1 MPKWVLMSEPK
12 TDNIIEALKKAGG
25 CAYPFELANELRA
38 DPNMVVLALLQL
50 ARQSLVYRDETTT
63 IDYTKPLLTS
73 KWCITNRPGQ
83 VPTQPEAPKMLG
95 EVVDLVLSTRLYKD
109 LGGWLTGKD
118 FPGLIDALKAY
129 ICGARREIKIAM
141 PYIGDFLGLLLQE
154 CADKL
159 HNVKIR
165 VMTERESAGDVEPLK
180 VYLPMLQVVYA
191 TDYSRAADKPIKVRG
206 IHAKFVVIDDELA
219 IVGTFNLTK
228 YHLFVNYDIGLVVKG
243 LIVKYLSEIYNYL
256 WDYLAKN
263 KGE

>member
-165 VMTERESAGDVEPLK
+165 VMTESESAGDVEPLK

>member
-1 MPKWVLMSEPK
+1 VSKLEVSS
-12 TDNIIEALKKAGG
+12 IIEALRRVSG
-25 CAYPFELANELRA
+25 CAYPFELASELRA
-38 DPNMVVLALLQL
+38 DQNVIVLALLQL
-50 ARQSLVYRDETTT
+50 AKQGLVYRDDSTT

-73 KWCITNRPGQ
+73 KWCITSKPAQ
-83 VPTQPEAPKMLG
+83 APTQPEAPKMLG

-109 LGGWLTGKD
+109 LDGWLTGKD

-129 ICGARREIKIAM
+129 ICSARREIKIAM

-159 HNVKIR
+159 RNVKIR
-165 VMTERESAGDVEPLK
+165 VMTESESAGDVEPLK
-180 VYLPMLQVVYA
+180 AYLPMLQAVYA

-228 YHLFVNYDIGLVVKG
+228 YHLFVNYDIGLVVRG
-243 LIVKYLSEIYNYL
+243 PIVKYLSDIFDYL
-256 WDYLAKN
+256 WDYLN
-263 KGE
+263 KK

>member
-1 MPKWVLMSEPK
+1 VSKLEVSS
-12 TDNIIEALKKAGG
+12 IIEALRRVSG
-25 CAYPFELANELRA
+25 CAYPFELASELRA
-38 DPNMVVLALLQL
+38 DQNVIVLALLQL
-50 ARQSLVYRDETTT
+50 AKQGLVYRDDSTT

-73 KWCITNRPGQ
+73 KWCITSKPAQ
-83 VPTQPEAPKMLG
+83 APTQPEAPKMLG
-95 EVVDLVLSTRLYKD
+95 EVVDLILSTRLYKD

-159 HNVKIR
+159 RNVKIR
-165 VMTERESAGDVEPLK
+165 VMTESESAGDVEPLK
-180 VYLPMLQVVYA
+180 AYLPMLQAVYA

-206 IHAKFVVIDDELA
+206 IHAKFVVIDDEFA

-243 LIVKYLSEIYNYL
+243 PIVKYLSEIYNYL
-256 WDYLAKN
+256 WDYLMKN

>member
-1 MPKWVLMSEPK
+1 MPRWVLMSEPK

-38 DPNMVVLALLQL
+38 DPNMVALVLLQL
-50 ARQSLVYRDETTT
+50 ARQGLVYRDETTT

-73 KWCITNRPGQ
+73 KWCITSKPAQ
-83 VPTQPEAPKMLG
+83 APTQPEAPKMLG

-109 LGGWLTGKD
+109 LDGWLTGKD

-159 HNVKIR
+159 RNVKIR
-165 VMTERESAGDVEPLK
+165 VMTESESAGDVEPLK
-180 VYLPMLQVVYA
+180 AYLPMLQAVYA

-228 YHLFVNYDIGLVVKG
+228 YHLFVNYDIGLVVRG
-243 LIVKYLSEIYNYL
+243 PIVKYLSDIFDYL
-256 WDYLAKN
+256 WDYLN
-263 KGE
+263 KK